1 MTVQPSFR
9 LKKARIARIWL
20 FVPLFVNVTDE
31 GLSVGTDPV
40 FVIAVG
46 FMNDPN
52 SHVCHLTDD
61 DRHCIR

>member
-1 MTVQPSFR
+1 M
-9 LKKARIARIWL
+9 ARIWL

-46 FMNDPN
+46 FKNDPN
-52 SHVCHLTDD
+52 SHVYHLADD

>member
-1 MTVQPSFR
+1 MM
-9 LKKARIARIWL
+9 
-20 FVPLFVNVTDE
+20 FVVGTNSQNLAVRAFAVTDE

-46 FMNDPN
+46 FKNDPN
-52 SHVCHLTDD
+52 SHVYHLTDD